1 MSKFYTCYV
10 LYMFMY
16 HFIFSPFRIGLES
29 GLHIVYIYII
39 ICNLYTCTNRAP
51 TSHQVQWFQS
61 KVCLACSKWQC
72 GLQAFQVFH
81 VVHKHLPRS
90 LTWAEHCPRGVNG
103 IEITRDIEENVD
115 LTVRLVFV
123 TLGYCL
129 LKIRTMIDFV
139 FDKTRIQNINIYMYS
154 YHLPMTI
161 MGLVYH
167 WE

>member
-29 GLHIVYIYII
+29 GLHNIVYNYLQSLYIHVQTELQQVI
-39 ICNLYTCTNRAP
+39 KCNDFRAKSVWLAQSDNVGCRHSKYFMLFTN
-51 TSHQVQWFQS
+51 TSRDLWHGQN
-61 KVCLACSKWQC
+61 
-72 GLQAFQVFH
+72 
-81 VVHKHLPRS
+81 
-90 LTWAEHCPRGVNG
+90 HCPRGDNG